1 MHYFRMHQAW
11 QSGHLLVLEP
21 ARGTRAGERRVLGL
35 RGALFSRM
43 KPQDSVEHAWLG
55 KGYHMHACILVFLLH
70 VPCQVRAPGFTHL
83 VTLFANREYHDMC
96 HVCGN
101 VFFLRKREYDHG
113 NI

>member
-1 MHYFRMHQAW
+1 MHQAW

-55 KGYHMHACILVFLLH
+55 KGYHMHVSLFFFSMFLARSE
-70 VPCQVRAPGFTHL
+70 PQVSHIWSLYLRIENTTTC
-83 VTLFANREYHDMC
+83 VMC
-96 HVCGN
+96 VAMYSS
-101 VFFLRKREYDHG
+101 LEKREYDHG